1 MIGRRLWLIDASYLF
16 NARHSVAGGYRFS
29 YLKLRQKIEESGP
42 LWRAYYLNSVPLKE
56 ANGADDFHGWLRTAL
71 PNGPQLITQ
80 LYPTAEEPAHRAWCE
95 ACGERVSL
103 VCPKQQPRQRSHR
116 LSNEVQKGVDV
127 GLATL
132 ALIHR
137 DSYDTLLLSTGDSDL
152 LDAVSFLS
160 DHGKRI
166 ELVVFQ
172 QGVATNLQCR
182 ADRIHWIND
191 FAGDVEYTNGH
202 PAGER

>member
-1 MIGRRLWLIDASYLF
+1 MTGRRLWLIDASYLF

-29 YLKLRQKIEESGP
+29 YLKLRQKLEEEGA
-42 LWRAYYLNSVPLKE
+42 LWRAYYLNSVSN
-56 ANGADDFHGWLRTAL
+56 AGSGADDFHGWLRSAL
-71 PNGPQLITQ
+71 PTGPQLITQ
-80 LYPTAEEPAHRAWCE
+80 LYRTTEEPAHKAYCDV
-95 ACGERVSL
+95 CGERVAL
-103 VCPKQQPRQRSHR
+103 VCPKQTARDRTHR

-137 DSYDTLLLSTGDSDL
+137 DNYDTLLLSTGDSDL
-152 LDAVSFLS
+152 LDAVSFLA

-172 QGVATNLQCR
+172 QGVSTELQCR
-182 ADRIHWIND
+182 ADRIHWINN

>member
-1 MIGRRLWLIDASYLF
+1 MTDRRLWLIDAGYLF
-16 NARHSVAGGYRFS
+16 NARHSVSGGYRFS
-29 YLKLRQKIEESGP
+29 YLKLRQKLEESGL
-42 LWRAYYLNSVPLKE
+42 LWRAYYLNSVPLKD
-56 ANGADDFHGWLRTAL
+56 ASGADDFHSWLRTSL
-71 PNGPQLITQ
+71 PSGPQLITQ

-103 VCPKQQPRQRSHR
+103 VCPKQTSRQRTHR

-152 LDAVSFLS
+152 LDAIAYLS

-172 QGVATNLQCR
+172 QGVSTELQCR
-182 ADRIHWIND
+182 ADRIHWINE
-191 FAGDVEYTNGH
+191 FAANVEYTNGH
-202 PAGER
+202 PAGDR